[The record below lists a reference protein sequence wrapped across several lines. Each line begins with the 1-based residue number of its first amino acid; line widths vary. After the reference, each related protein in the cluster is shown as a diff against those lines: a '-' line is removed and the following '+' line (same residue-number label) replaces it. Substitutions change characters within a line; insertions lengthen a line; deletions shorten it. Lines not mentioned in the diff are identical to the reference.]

1 MPEKKQKK
9 LKDTP
14 LLSQVQLERELW
26 NAALRVPPPFRSKK
40 TYSRKGKSRYRDF
53 DKGDLICNL
62 FLKKIFHIDK
72 SIYLYSDNCRYDNFS
87 L

>member
-1 MPEKKQKK
+1 MELIMPEKKQIK

-53 DKGDLICNL
+53 DKGD
-62 FLKKIFHIDK
+62 
-72 SIYLYSDNCRYDNFS
+72 
-87 L
+87 

>member
-1 MPEKKQKK
+1 MPGRKQKK

-14 LLSQVQLERELW
+14 LLDRVQLERELW

-53 DKGDLICNL
+53 DKED
-62 FLKKIFHIDK
+62 
-72 SIYLYSDNCRYDNFS
+72 
-87 L
+87 

>member
-1 MPEKKQKK
+1 MKPEKKQKK

-14 LLSQVQLERELW
+14 LLDRVQLERELW

-53 DKGDLICNL
+53 DKGD
-62 FLKKIFHIDK
+62 
-72 SIYLYSDNCRYDNFS
+72 
-87 L
+87 

>member
-14 LLSQVQLERELW
+14 LLDRVQLERELW

-40 TYSRKGKSRYRDF
+40 TYSSKCKSRDRDF
-53 DKGDLICNL
+53 DKGIR
-62 FLKKIFHIDK
+62 
-72 SIYLYSDNCRYDNFS
+72 SATSP
-87 L
+87 

>member
-1 MPEKKQKK
+1 MEKKKQKK
-9 LKDTP
+9 NKNTP

-53 DKGDLICNL
+53 NKED
-62 FLKKIFHIDK
+62 
-72 SIYLYSDNCRYDNFS
+72 
-87 L
+87 

>member
-1 MPEKKQKK
+1 MPERKQKK

-14 LLSQVQLERELW
+14 LLDRVQLERELW

-53 DKGDLICNL
+53 DKGD
-62 FLKKIFHIDK
+62 
-72 SIYLYSDNCRYDNFS
+72 
-87 L
+87 